1 MCGALAILSKL
12 SEWLHTKDVSQLVL
26 TSWEIFVESP
36 DVEILS
42 HCGCSRHLVQVRAR
56 DAGTC
61 ATRSNKAYVPF
72 ADKTKM

>member
-36 DVEILS
+36 DVKY
-42 HCGCSRHLVQVRAR
+42 SRIVAVPDIFYRLGLETRGHVQQEAR
-56 DAGTC
+56 
-61 ATRSNKAYVPF
+61 RH
-72 ADKTKM
+72 M